1 LEFLVVLISTR
12 KTTVYQ
18 GCDILVGTPGRIMD
32 LTLDNVICFEDMQ
45 KLVIDEFDEM
55 LNLGFR
61 TQLTA
66 ILAMMPKASK
76 HFFQQQ

>member
-1 LEFLVVLISTR
+1 VLTLTP
-12 KTTVYQ
+12 KTTVYT
-18 GCDILVGTPGRIMD
+18 GCDILVGTGRIMD
-32 LTLDNVICFEDMQ
+32 LTLDNVALRKCK

-66 ILAMMPKASK
+66 ILAMMPKTSK
-76 HFFQQQ
+76 YSILSNNDG